1 MSINKIIKK
10 RASLRKYAKRK
21 VSHSKIIE
29 IIEAGNHAP
38 SPGNL
43 SIARFV
49 IVEDKEKIHQITE
62 ATQQA
67 FVNDAQFII
76 VICSE
81 AKRVKP
87 MYEDRTDRYIK
98 HHIGA
103 LVENMLLKITDLG
116 LASCWVEAFSD
127 ITMRNILKIPENIEI
142 EVILPIAYPSK
153 ISKETQKQKPDLD
166 NRIFFEKYK
175 NKYQKPFRKVGSH

>member
-116 LASCWVEAFSD
+116 LSTCWVGDFVDNQIKGILRIPDDCIVEALFPIGYEMPKVSKQ
-127 ITMRNILKIPENIEI
+127 RLK
-142 EVILPIAYPSK
+142 PS
-153 ISKETQKQKPDLD
+153 LD
-166 NRIFFEKYK
+166 ECLYFNTWK
-175 NKYQKPFRKVGSH
+175 NKYMNAIKRPEAI